1 MNDDS
6 LDRLLSAERD
16 NLPPAAPRDE
26 MWDAITAR
34 RKAERVIPIQQG
46 RKRYP
51 LLSWPLGVAALLALG
66 FGLGRWTQDAANAGR
81 TVVATTEAPAITPA
95 LAGATLQHLNR
106 TETFLTGFRMEAGTE
121 AADTTLV
128 SGARELLSTTRLLL
142 DSPGQSD
149 PRTRALLEELETV
162 LVQVAQLHNDP
173 NDEAEL
179 LARQLDEQGT
189 LSRLRM
195 SIPVSPA
202 IPVILGES

>member
-1 MNDDS
+1 MNDEH
-6 LDRLLSAERD
+6 LDRWLSAERKSI
-16 NLPPAAPRDE
+16 PPAAPRDE

-46 RKRYP
+46 RKRHP

-66 FGLGRWTQDAANAGR
+66 FGLGRWSQDGGNAKPAA
-81 TVVATTEAPAITPA
+81 VATAERTAITPA
-95 LAGATLQHLNR
+95 LAGATLEHLNR

-128 SGARELLSTTRLLL
+128 NGARELLSTTRLLL

-195 SIPVSPA
+195 SIPASPA
-202 IPVILGES
+202 IPVILGET